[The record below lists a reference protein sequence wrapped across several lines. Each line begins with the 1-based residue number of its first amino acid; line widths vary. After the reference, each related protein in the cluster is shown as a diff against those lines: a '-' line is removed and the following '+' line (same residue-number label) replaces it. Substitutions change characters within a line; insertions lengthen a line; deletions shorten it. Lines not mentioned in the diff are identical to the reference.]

1 MLFKK
6 LIAIIYP
13 NRCVICRKKIGENAS
28 YTCEICSN
36 IIEYNLKNEAYGY
49 ALKDFSDLLISPFL
63 YDGIIRKKILEFKFN
78 NKAYLGKFFGF
89 WLAREIKKKKLYF
102 DYIVPVPM
110 YYKRKLER
118 GYNQS
123 EILAKE
129 ISKYF
134 TSKFITNVLYKFKK
148 SKVQSTLKLDERRKN
163 VLGTYL
169 IKNSDKIKGKTILLV
184 DDIYTTGATASEC
197 AKMLK
202 TNGARKVIVVTI
214 AHGKFSKEE
223 FFNG

>member
-1 MLFKK
+1 
-6 LIAIIYP
+6 
-13 NRCVICRKKIGENAS
+13 
-28 YTCEICSN
+28 
-36 IIEYNLKNEAYGY
+36 
-49 ALKDFSDLLISPFL
+49 
-63 YDGIIRKKILEFKFN
+63 
-78 NKAYLGKFFGF
+78 
-89 WLAREIKKKKLYF
+89 
-102 DYIVPVPM
+102 M